1 MEKAG
6 KRLFFVVRKEQ
17 EMDEEGIRG
26 QFMNVDRSIKTVNV
40 STMVE
45 DLWSQKI

>member
-1 MEKAG
+1 
-6 KRLFFVVRKEQ
+6 
-17 EMDEEGIRG
+17 MDEKEIKRG

-40 STMVE
+40 SSMVE